1 MNKWE
6 LGSLLKF
13 AASVLVLSLYGG
25 ATVGAEARVDYRA
38 LSKLHL
44 ASDATRGDTEQYI
57 LKIHEISSVQDND
70 MFGDPQIA
78 MLAGVGSENMDLLIK
93 LSPPE
98 NFYTAEAVK
107 TIALRE
113 HKQLILDG
121 LIKTPRLI
129 DVVVKYGWQSEAKE
143 TLLSELKL
151 QKPLPATWV
160 SAIAEFEDPE
170 VYPDLISYFLHTPSK
185 RFTYNAIK
193 NLPGI
198 DLEEAVSE
206 AWENEKSSRPPYQ
219 NSEMVPI
226 ALEYGKLGALDAAS
240 LILQNKSYGSDYFR
254 RTIRE
259 AVRRHVGPFRTDEA
273 FLKWLELNKGSI
285 SFDSR
290 RKVFGGNNFSWQVV
304 DSDLKKTSL
313 PAQEKRNN
321 GRFDKISKQK
331 LSSDAT
337 RAEVEK
343 YIQKIIELSSDQR
356 SYSVRDPQVEMLMAV
371 GPDNLD
377 LLIKSSKEETFYTF
391 QAIKKL
397 ARPEHKE
404 LILEN
409 LAQRY
414 DLIHVVVKY
423 GWEHDAKETLLSEFM
438 QGDYLPSAWLSAIV
452 TLEDPEVYPDLIAF
466 FVRGG
471 SSRRATHD
479 IIKNLPNIELE
490 EAVQEA
496 WRKAKHEADSYVCLD
511 MIPVAMEW
519 GLPDALD
526 FAANASLRDNFSDRD
541 YRKMK
546 VRDAIYRHVGKFDTH
561 RAFREWVVVNK
572 DAIHFDPETKIFIG
586 TYPPESML
594 NSNAGKVPVPSD
606 G

>member
-356 SYSVRDPQVEMLMAV
+356 SYSVRDPQVEMLMTV

-471 SSRRATHD
+471 SSRCATHD